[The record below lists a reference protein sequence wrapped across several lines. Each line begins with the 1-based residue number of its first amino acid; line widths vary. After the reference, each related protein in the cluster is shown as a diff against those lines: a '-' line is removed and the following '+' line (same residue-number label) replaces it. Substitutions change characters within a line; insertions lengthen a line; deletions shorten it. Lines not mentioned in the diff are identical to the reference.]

1 MENTAFSR
9 YFSPPPRLAASAEA
23 LPHLGGLALAR
34 YTGELPDETEL
45 HPVET
50 LRDAFTDARAHE
62 LLKQALGLPEV
73 RARLARGRVEPI
85 GIARRGEAAKKE
97 RVTHLVVAYDYTAN
111 VNPPRITGYT
121 FANSVAVTVRDL
133 DKVGDA
139 IDGALAAGATS
150 FDGVSFRV
158 DDPAKAQQQART
170 DAMTQAKAHADTL
183 AAAAGV
189 AIRGVA
195 SISETTAQTPYPV
208 YFGASGAAAP
218 QKDVATP
225 IQTGTADVT
234 ITVSVV
240 YLIG

>member
-85 GIARRGEAAKKE
+85 GIARRGEATKKE

-111 VNPPRITGYT
+111 MAVEITLDEHGSFLGINDEEYQPPPIQREIDRAIGL
-121 FANSVAVTVRDL
+121 ARNDDRL
-133 DKVGDA
+133 REKVGHLVGMA
-139 IDGALAAGATS
+139 IPFSGHDNEFGNARVLEVLFGCRSERLPRFRAWVDLSTETVIHAGES
-150 FDGVSFRV
+150 CECCEPEDRRQS
-158 DDPAKAQQQART
+158 
-170 DAMTQAKAHADTL
+170 
-183 AAAAGV
+183 
-189 AIRGVA
+189 
-195 SISETTAQTPYPV
+195 
-208 YFGASGAAAP
+208 
-218 QKDVATP
+218 
-225 IQTGTADVT
+225 
-234 ITVSVV
+234 
-240 YLIG
+240 